1 MHRAKRLNTCSESS
15 AFDFHSR
22 MKSTFLSFSRLP
34 ILYHRR
40 REFDGWKTP
49 LSRLSCCYSRTQH
62 TAASMFLHMA
72 VMAVAVARRSRLF
85 ALSSFILFTLVYF
98 TLTLLLFR
106 YDWVDQNTGGTIFHH
121 QKSIFAV
128 LESRAAIRRTANF
141 TFKGFFK
148 VKVPYYSNSSASF
161 AIARILLAGDVE
173 LNPGMTVTTNPDE
186 RRNTKASKRGE
197 ENITIAHLNA
207 RSIKNRNHF
216 ILLKDVVR
224 ANKFDVLTVSETWLD
239 SSVSNFEIEIPG
251 YSIFRLDRLDKVG
264 AGVCAFVKHNL
275 KVELLSELSFIGES
289 DQAGNCK
296 SFLICT
302 AYRPPSTSTDCFDAE
317 FGDAVISAMSLSK
330 PIYILGDLN
339 CNLLKSSDPASQA
352 LLNFCT
358 SFNLTQMIAEPT
370 RVTKS
375 SATLID
381 VILASNK
388 NLVRAAKVIPVSISD
403 HDLVYAVLKLNR
415 QRPKPTFITTRS
427 FKKYQH
433 EAFLRNISLIPW
445 SVVDFFDEVN
455 DSLHAFNLLFNE
467 VLDEHAPVRT
477 IKLRG

>member
-1 MHRAKRLNTCSESS
+1 MLCLKAGLQFEGPRTSLSKASS
-15 AFDFHSR
+15 
-22 MKSTFLSFSRLP
+22 KL
-34 ILYHRR
+34 
-40 REFDGWKTP
+40 K
-49 LSRLSCCYSRTQH
+49 C
-62 TAASMFLHMA
+62 
-72 VMAVAVARRSRLF
+72 
-85 ALSSFILFTLVYF
+85 
-98 TLTLLLFR
+98 LT
-106 YDWVDQNTGGTIFHH
+106 I
-121 QKSIFAV
+121 
-128 LESRAAIRRTANF
+128 
-141 TFKGFFK
+141 
-148 VKVPYYSNSSASF
+148 YSNSSASF
-161 AIARILLAGDVE
+161 AVARILLAGDVE

-197 ENITIAHLNA
+197 ENTTIAHLNA
-207 RSIKNRNHF
+207 RSIMNRNHF

-289 DQAGNCK
+289 GLHQLWLKVQAGNCK

-381 VILASNK
+381 VTLASNK

-403 HDLVYAVLKLNR
+403 HDLVYAVLKLKR
-415 QRPKPTFITTRS
+415 QRTKPTFITTRS

-433 EAFLRNISLIPW
+433 EAFLRDISPIPW
-445 SVVDFFDEVN
+445 SVVG
-455 DSLHAFNLLFNE
+455 LF
-467 VLDEHAPVRT
+467 
-477 IKLRG
+477 

>member
-1 MHRAKRLNTCSESS
+1 MLCLKAGLQFEGPRTSLSKASS
-15 AFDFHSR
+15 
-22 MKSTFLSFSRLP
+22 KL
-34 ILYHRR
+34 
-40 REFDGWKTP
+40 K
-49 LSRLSCCYSRTQH
+49 C
-62 TAASMFLHMA
+62 
-72 VMAVAVARRSRLF
+72 
-85 ALSSFILFTLVYF
+85 
-98 TLTLLLFR
+98 LT
-106 YDWVDQNTGGTIFHH
+106 I
-121 QKSIFAV
+121 
-128 LESRAAIRRTANF
+128 
-141 TFKGFFK
+141 
-148 VKVPYYSNSSASF
+148 YSNSSASF

-197 ENITIAHLNA
+197 ENITIAHLSA
-207 RSIKNRNHF
+207 RSIMNRNHF

-251 YSIFRLDRLDKVG
+251 YSTFRLDRLDKVG

-289 DQAGNCK
+289 GLHQLWLKVQAGNCK

-302 AYRPPSTSTDCFDAE
+302 AYRPPSTSTDCFDAIIIIIIMTLFKCQMYLARTALIGDTFQIELEFRVRNAE

-339 CNLLKSSDPASQA
+339 CNLLKSSDPASQT

-403 HDLVYAVLKLNR
+403 HDLVYAVLKLKR
-415 QRPKPTFITTRS
+415 QRTKPTFITTRS

-433 EAFLRNISLIPW
+433 EAFLRDISPIPW

-467 VLDEHAPVRT
+467 VLDEHA
-477 IKLRG
+477 L